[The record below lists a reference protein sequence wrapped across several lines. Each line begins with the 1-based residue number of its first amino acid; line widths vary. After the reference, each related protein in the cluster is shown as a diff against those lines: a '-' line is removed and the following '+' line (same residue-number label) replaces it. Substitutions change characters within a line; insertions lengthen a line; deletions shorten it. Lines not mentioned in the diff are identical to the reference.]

1 MDSKPFYD
9 ENHAFILDFLQN
21 TQNDYAHITI
31 SVKATIVQF
40 LNGMHKH
47 MLEITDFGKHTY
59 SNHDIIKGQI
69 TQLQNCILDLNNCL
83 TAKRTIQ

>member
-31 SVKATIVQF
+31 SIKATIVQF

-47 MLEITDFGKHTY
+47 MLELTDFGKYNY
-59 SNHDIIKGQI
+59 SDQDVIKGQI
-69 TQLQNCILDLNNCL
+69 TQLQNCILDLHNCL
-83 TAKRTIQ
+83 TVKRTIQ